1 MLESRIKR
9 LLTLPSFVR
18 NAALLA
24 SSTVL
29 GQGLVIL
36 VQPLLTRIY
45 RPEDFGLL
53 ALYAS
58 ILSLAAVVVNLRY
71 EQTIQLPKEESEAR
85 NLLFL
90 SLGIGVGLSLLM
102 GGFFFL
108 FRDLL
113 SQWLAVPLPPWF
125 APLVLLGLACIALMQ
140 AGSMWALRL
149 GQFGA
154 LAQTK
159 FHQGLWQA
167 LEGVRHIGT

>member
-90 SLGIGVGLSLLM
+90 SLGIGVGLSLLI
-102 GGFFFL
+102 GGFFSFL
-108 FRDLL
+108 ETCFP
-113 SQWLAVPLPPWF
+113 S
-125 APLVLLGLACIALMQ
+125 G
-140 AGSMWALRL
+140 
-149 GQFGA
+149 
-154 LAQTK
+154 
-159 FHQGLWQA
+159 
-167 LEGVRHIGT
+167 